1 MRRTN
6 VVIDE
11 NLIEEAKV
19 LSGIKYTKDVIHE
32 AVEQFVKNKRRRR
45 ILEIPKDFRWEGDLN
60 EMRKSRNF
68 E

>member
-1 MRRTN
+1 MKRTN

-11 NLIEEAKV
+11 KLIEEAKI

-32 AVEQFVKNKRRRR
+32 AVEQFVKNQRRRR
-45 ILEIPKDFRWEGDLN
+45 ILDLPKDFRWEDNLN